1 MVYAYHEGRL
11 VSRAVASKDEEEEEE
26 EEKEVKTRG
35 NGEDDG
41 RHK

>member
-26 EEKEVKTRG
+26 EKEVKTRG